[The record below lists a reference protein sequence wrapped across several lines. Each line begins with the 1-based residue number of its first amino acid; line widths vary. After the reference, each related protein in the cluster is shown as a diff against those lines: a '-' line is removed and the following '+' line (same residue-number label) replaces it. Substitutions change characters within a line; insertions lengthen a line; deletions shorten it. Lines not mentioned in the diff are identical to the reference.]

1 MDKQKDCIESIKKAP
16 DWVKAAVGLVTLII
30 GFIALFQENPYLSIT
45 VSVAVAFVAAFCL
58 CLYVA
63 FAKTPPLIKGGK
75 GVYRFENYRSWALV
89 GVFLV
94 PIVFVLL
101 LAGESSRS
109 FVTIAFVGT
118 VTPTPSPTVTPTPF
132 PMVDQNAQLTTFP
145 ELQATVVALS
155 SHLRRL
161 EVQLTGITQEPATV
175 YSATVE
181 ALMNQQAILQAE
193 RESLLA
199 TIEAMQTP
207 IATSGRKLPV
217 EIYPET
223 SRSNSPEWRNRVVL
237 SDLSEIIKFKLN
249 VKNLTD
255 TPSTSTL
262 VKVELPA
269 GLAFLPGSIEVRVD
283 PHVPSLAGSVITYD
297 VTDESSLFESGL
309 DIGVLAPWKKRGHY
323 DEVIFQTQL
332 NYCPILDYLILGASA
347 KIDESD
353 WVVSQA
359 TVDIADLACQP
370 PLVVKEVSNTEH
382 PGWFDSVEASIGDV
396 VEFHLVI
403 SNPNSVKMDEIRV
416 KELVPDGLELYPG
429 RVRLIFCG
437 QTTMGP
443 NPKNGNLF
451 DSAGYLLGSLEGTED
466 SWEISYLATVTSCPD
481 SGYSISVPGLV
492 TSLQTEGVM
501 NAATVN
507 VRNCKD

>member
-207 IATSGRKLPV
+207 VATSGRKLPV
-217 EIYPET
+217 EIYTET

-249 VKNLTD
+249 IKNLTD

-269 GLAFLPGSIEVRVD
+269 GVAFVPGSIKVIAD
-283 PHVPSLAGSVITYD
+283 PHVPSVGSVITYD
-297 VTDESSLFESGL
+297 ITDESSLFESGL
-309 DIGVLAPWKKRGHY
+309 DIGILGSWEQAHY
-323 DEVIFQTQL
+323 GEVIFQAQL
-332 NYCPILDYLILGASA
+332 DCCPLVDYLILGALA
-347 KIDESD
+347 KLNESD

-359 TVDIADLACQP
+359 TVGIADLACQP

-382 PGWFDSVEASIGDV
+382 PGWFDSVEAGIGDV
-396 VEFHLVI
+396 VEFHLAI
-403 SNPNSVKMDEIRV
+403 LNPNPVKMDEIRV

-437 QTTMGP
+437 QTTMTP

-501 NAATVN
+501 NAVTVN